1 MKVLFVKGKVLLIV
15 LSFLMLNSCTK
26 ETENSSGT
34 TLQNKET
41 TEKEDFV
48 RKTIER
54 PRIKFAV
61 RRPGTNDPDNPD
73 CDCAPNCVIPRCP
86 CKLGICIGGGGG
98 IVLDGETLPDE
109 VSLANDGDLG
119 YAIIEVNTSGKL
131 QFEFEQETC
140 YLDEDIH
147 STDKLVE
154 IPENYTLPS
163 NVSSELGY
171 TSVEILAGVYYGD
184 FSTNANGIIECD
196 IVTVP

>member
-1 MKVLFVKGKVLLIV
+1 MKILFVKGRILLIA

-26 ETENSSGT
+26 ETENSSST
-34 TLQNKET
+34 TLKNKET
-41 TEKEDFV
+41 AEKEGFV

-54 PRIKFAV
+54 RRIKVAL
-61 RRPGTNDPDNPD
+61 RRHGMNDPDNPN
-73 CDCAPNCVIPRCP
+73 CDCAPNCVLPMCP
-86 CKLGICIGGGGG
+86 CKLGLCIARGF
-98 IVLDGETLPDE
+98 ILDSETFSDE
-109 VSLANDGDLG
+109 TALVNAGALG
-119 YAIIEVNTSGKL
+119 YATIEVNNLGKL

-154 IPENYTLPS
+154 IPVNYTLPS
-163 NVSSELGY
+163 NISSELGY
-171 TSVEILAGVYYGD
+171 TSIEILAGAYYGD